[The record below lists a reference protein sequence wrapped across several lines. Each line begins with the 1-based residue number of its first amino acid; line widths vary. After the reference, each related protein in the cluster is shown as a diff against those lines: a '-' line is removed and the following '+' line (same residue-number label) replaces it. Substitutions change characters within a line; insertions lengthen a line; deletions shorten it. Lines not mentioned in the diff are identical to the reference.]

1 MAMKLYELLKVKVK
15 PKKRLGRGIG
25 SGKGKTAGR
34 GTKGQKAR
42 GKIPV
47 TFTGSLSLY
56 KKLPL
61 KRGKGNP
68 SVSAKLKLLS
78 LSKLSVFKAKEVVD
92 MEKLLEAKIVSGKEA
107 KKGVKVLNYGKIDRA
122 LTIKLPV
129 SESARK
135 KIEKVGGKV
144 EYV

>member
-1 MAMKLYELLKVKVK
+1 MKLHTMLKINSR

-42 GKIPV
+42 GKIPA

-68 SVSAKLKLLS
+68 
-78 LSKLSVFKAKEVVD
+78 KLSTKPKLIDVAELNVFKAKELVD
-92 MEKLLEAKIVSGKEA
+92 IGRLLEAKIISPKEA
-107 KKGVKVLNYGKIDRA
+107 KKGVKILGNGQLKHSVIV
-122 LTIKLPV
+122 KLPV
-129 SESARK
+129 SSSALK
-135 KIEKVGGKV
+135 KIEKSGGKV
-144 EYV
+144 EHV

>member
-1 MAMKLYELLKVKVK
+1 MKLHELLKINARS
-15 PKKRLGRGIG
+15 KKRLGRGLG
-25 SGKGKTAGR
+25 SGKGKTGGR

-42 GKIPV
+42 GKIPA
-47 TFTGSLSLY
+47 TFIGGLPLY

-68 SVSAKLKLLS
+68 PAAKKSKLITLTQLGIFKDKDIIDMTKLQEAKLV
-78 LSKLSVFKAKEVVD
+78 SKG
-92 MEKLLEAKIVSGKEA
+92 EAKT
-107 KKGVKVLNYGKIDRA
+107 GVKILGDGEINIA

-129 SESARK
+129 SKSARQ
-135 KIEKVGGKV
+135 KIEKAGGKV